1 MSDKEFSWGQRQPAR
16 KADNCAVLVVQN
28 VKVIVEAQYS
38 YIPLS
43 RYQLLQENFTFVT
56 HSERMSVASFIH
68 HVKRMLRILWLS
80 VTGFALPYFPYYK
93 WKEYW
98 GKN

>member
-16 KADNCAVLVVQN
+16 RADNCAVLVVQN

-43 RYQLLQENFTFVT
+43 QENFTFVT
-56 HSERMSVASFIH
+56 HSERVCVASFIH
-68 HVKRMLRILWLS
+68 HVKRMLCILWLS
-80 VTGFALPYFPYYK
+80 VTGLALPYFPYYK
-93 WKEYW
+93 LKEYW
-98 GKN
+98 EKN